1 MYQYPYTNLGKT
13 PHVKLDRLLRKFTR
27 LTLGVPNAAP
37 NDTLEMTSLFN
48 TLQDRK
54 DIHLQ
59 GQVDRLRSSE
69 PGRILLRSLG
79 HDISSLP
86 PIPTSRPPWLSLPR
100 VEVLPIPR
108 NMNPERNLDR
118 RADRADR
125 ISRNT
130 PSPSSTTTYYVDA
143 SFSYPRATTAAVI
156 HPTYSPIFYNSHI
169 NIKSSTYAE
178 TLAIAETITIPTQ
191 PTNKILIRTDSQ
203 AACRAFRDVTLPP
216 EIFDDLQEFLTNNIA
231 LEVTLQWVPGHSGI
245 QGNEAAHALACDE
258 LPGPPC
264 AGVSRY
270 DPLEDLLLK
279 RDQRREALVSLRESR
294 RSLIPPHPSLSRL
307 EGALWRQA
315 QTSSLP
321 TPHLLHYYKSLPG
334 RPICPDC
341 GGFPNTPHVLWE
353 CPSSLPSRSKALTL
367 LPPHQRPGT
376 LVKWLT
382 PPDPLILPYQRAL
395 VDHVQATVK
404 RPDHQVPT

>member
-1 MYQYPYTNLGKT
+1 MEKT
-13 PHVKLDRLLRKFTR
+13 
-27 LTLGVPNAAP
+27 
-37 NDTLEMTSLFN
+37 
-48 TLQDRK
+48 
-54 DIHLQ
+54 
-59 GQVDRLRSSE
+59 
-69 PGRILLRSLG
+69 
-79 HDISSLP
+79 
-86 PIPTSRPPWLSLPR
+86 
-100 VEVLPIPR
+100 
-108 NMNPERNLDR
+108 
-118 RADRADR
+118 
-125 ISRNT
+125 
-130 PSPSSTTTYYVDA
+130 
-143 SFSYPRATTAAVI
+143 
-156 HPTYSPIFYNSHI
+156 
-169 NIKSSTYAE
+169 SSTYAE

-231 LEVTLQWVPGHSGI
+231 LEVTLQW
-245 QGNEAAHALACDE
+245 

-279 RDQRREALVSLRESR
+279 RDQRREALKAPYGVKLKPLPS
-294 RSLIPPHPSLSRL
+294 PHRISFTITNPSLGDPS
-307 EGALWRQA
+307 A
-315 QTSSLP
+315 P
-321 TPHLLHYYKSLPG
+321 TAGDSQIPLMFYG
-334 RPICPDC
+334 
-341 GGFPNTPHVLWE
+341 T
-353 CPSSLPSRSKALTL
+353 LTL